1 MTRKIALMKQTRKLC
16 AGDWVEVRSKAE
28 ILATLDKRGQL
39 EGLPF
44 MPEMFQYC
52 GQRLRIYKRAHK
64 TCDPPNGLSGRRM
77 ESAVHLENIRC
88 DGSAHAGCQAGC
100 LIFWKEAWLKQVDPD
115 VEKPSANAAAVPA
128 LSVQAS
134 ALNGRC
140 SEADVLAG
148 TRAQGEPAN
157 APDPTY
163 VCQSTQVAAATK
175 PLRWWD
181 PRQYVED
188 YLSGN
193 VRLSQMIG
201 SFLFFIYHHLAGAG
215 LGFGSALRWAYDVF
229 QKVRG
234 GTPYPWR
241 MGQVPKGVRTPSV
254 KLGLQE
260 GEQVRVKSYPEILQT
275 LDENWN
281 NRGMYFDAEAVP
293 FCNGTFRVLKR
304 VEKIID
310 EKTGKIL
317 RFKNE
322 AIILDDVVCL
332 ARYAKC
338 RKFCPRSI
346 YPYWREIWLERAASE
361 PKGNPQTEPST
372 RG

>member
-1 MTRKIALMKQTRKLC
+1 MKQTLNLC
-16 AGDWVEVRSKAE
+16 AGDWVEVRSRQE

-44 MPEMFQYC
+44 MPEMFQHC
-52 GQRLRIYKRAHK
+52 GQRLRVYKRAHK

-77 ESAVHLENIRC
+77 KNAVHLENIRC
-88 DGSAHAGCQAGC
+88 DGQAHGGCQAGC
-100 LIFWKEAWLKQVDPD
+100 LVFWKEAWLKKVDPS
-115 VEKPSANAAAVPA
+115 VGKPSSDPTIAPSFP
-128 LSVQAS
+128 LQAI
-134 ALNGRC
+134 ADKGGC
-140 SEADVLAG
+140 SEADVWAG
-148 TRAQGEPAN
+148 TRALGEPADTG
-157 APDPTY
+157 DPTY
-163 VCQSTQVAAATK
+163 VCQSTQVAAATT

-193 VRLSQMIG
+193 VRLTQMIA
-201 SFLFFIYHHLAGAG
+201 SFLFFFFHHLAGSG
-215 LGFGSALRWAYDVF
+215 LGFGSALRWAYDLF
-229 QKVRG
+229 QKLRG

-241 MGQVPKGVRTPSV
+241 MGHVPKGVRTPSV
-254 KLGLQE
+254 KLGLKE

-304 VEKIID
+304 VDRIID

-346 YPYWREIWLERAASE
+346 YPYWREIWLERVSSE
-361 PKGNPQTEPST
+361 PKPVAPDQAPMPG
-372 RG
+372 

>member
-1 MTRKIALMKQTRKLC
+1 MKKTLNLC
-16 AGDWVEVRSKAE
+16 AGDWVEVRSRHE

-44 MPEMFQYC
+44 MPEMFQHC
-52 GQRLRIYKRAHK
+52 GQRFRVYKRAHK
-64 TCDPPNGLSGRRM
+64 TCDPPNGLSARRM

-88 DGSAHAGCQAGC
+88 DGRVHGGCQAGC
-100 LIFWKEAWLKQVDPD
+100 LVFWKEAWLKKVGPD
-115 VEKPSANAAAVPA
+115 VEKPSSELAAVPP
-128 LSVQAS
+128 SFPVQALAPDS
-134 ALNGRC
+134 GC
-140 SEADVLAG
+140 SEGDVLAG
-148 TRAQGEPAN
+148 TRAQGERAD
-157 APDPTY
+157 AADPTY
-163 VCQSTQVAAATK
+163 VCQSTQVAAATT

-193 VRLSQMIG
+193 VRLTQIIA
-201 SFLFFIYHHLAGAG
+201 SFLFFIYHHLAGSG
-215 LGFGSALRWAYDVF
+215 LGFGSALRWAYDLF
-229 QKVRG
+229 QKLRG

-241 MGQVPKGVRTPSV
+241 VGQVPNGVRTPSV
-254 KLGLQE
+254 KLGLKE

-293 FCNGTFRVLKR
+293 FCKGTFRVLKR
-304 VEKIID
+304 VDKIID

-346 YPYWREIWLERAASE
+346 YPYWREIWLERVSSE
-361 PKGNPQTEPST
+361 SKGEAQNQPSVA
-372 RG
+372 G